1 MWQMIKSLKSSGFT
15 ILELMITIAVVGVL
29 AAVALPSFNYTIQN
43 NRVKTAASDAHM
55 SLLLARSEAIKRNN
69 NVRVKFNSNGW
80 SVAYWD
86 PDASTPDYVTLTDK
100 TDLSSDVNYDPYLG
114 GTEQSL
120 PQDIVFNRSG
130 RLDPS
135 TNSVSIELRFTSSKL
150 NTIPLRCVSLSL
162 SGRPKVETDSD
173 GDATNGCG

>member
-1 MWQMIKSLKSSGFT
+1 MIKSLKSSGFT

-69 NVRVKFNSNGW
+69 NVKVSFNSSGW
-80 SVAYWD
+80 TVAYYD
-86 PDASTPDYVTLTDK
+86 PDLTPPDYVTLTDK
-100 TDLSSDVNYDPYLG
+100 TDLSPDVSYDPYLG
-114 GTEQSL
+114 GTVDSL

-130 RLDPS
+130 RLDTS
-135 TNSVSIELRFTSSKL
+135 THTQSIELRFTSSKL
-150 NTIPLRCVSLSL
+150 TTIPLRCVSLSL